1 MRRYTPAEKG
11 EALKRA
17 SEIGVAKTGQELGIS
32 IQTLYKWRNEAKETA
47 ALSGGIVGNG
57 SVGDAL
63 KLLMREDSNAQRVK
77 LLEAE
82 NEELRETCASLKNV
96 LAAIIQEM

>member
-32 IQTLYKWRNEAKETA
+32 IQTLYKWKNEAKENA
-47 ALSGGIVGNG
+47 ALSGSIVGNG
-57 SVGDAL
+57 NVSEAL
-63 KLLMREDSNAQRVK
+63 KLLMKDDANAQRVK
-77 LLEAE
+77 QLEAE
-82 NEELRETCASLKNV
+82 NQALKETCSGLKNV